1 VQSAFDS
8 VFLANG
14 MLVTRKFAQTSNNQL
29 SVVLAAFDD
38 LCVLLAERSNSGTL
52 QRIWQLLM
60 NEFGTNINFLVR
72 LLPNVLRLAP
82 PHSEGLMN
90 NSGIVNECEVNFF
103 SLCNSIQRFMRVV
116 STSSYPVF
124 LFLDDLQVIHIT
136 ELKSIYA
143 CSTLM
148 PACLLFFSG
157 QIQSVLDL
165 CTPCFLI

>member
-1 VQSAFDS
+1 
-8 VFLANG
+8 
-14 MLVTRKFAQTSNNQL
+14 MTRKFVQRSNNQL

-38 LCVLLAERSNSGTL
+38 LCVLLAEKRNSSTL

-82 PHSEGLMN
+82 PYSEVLMN

-124 LFLDDLQVIHIT
+124 LFLDDLQVI
-136 ELKSIYA
+136 
-143 CSTLM
+143 
-148 PACLLFFSG
+148 F
-157 QIQSVLDL
+157 
-165 CTPCFLI
+165 